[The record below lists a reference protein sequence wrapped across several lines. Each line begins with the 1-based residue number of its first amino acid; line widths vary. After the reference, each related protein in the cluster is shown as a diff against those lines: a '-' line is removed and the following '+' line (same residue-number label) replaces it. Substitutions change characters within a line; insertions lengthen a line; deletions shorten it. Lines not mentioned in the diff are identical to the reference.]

1 MLSNLLYALL
11 FPGLLT
17 CAFAGLLFAGIDRR
31 LAARMQRRVGPP
43 VTQCFWDF
51 VKLLGKEVIVP
62 DAASPRVFLTAP
74 VVGLAAI
81 ASCAVILPVFGL
93 GRFVFT
99 GDVIVLLYLLTL
111 ASVALIAGGAASGS
125 PFAGVGISRAVVCLM
140 SYELPLVLILIA
152 VCRASGD
159 GEATFSLLQIAAHQT
174 AAGLHLFDWRLI
186 PAALSMLLVIPC
198 EVGSAPFDAAEAGIE
213 ICEGPLAE
221 YSGWPLALFKLMH
234 AIKMYVMSALFVALF
249 LGGRVSGVFVLDTIV
264 WIVSAAVV
272 AVLSMTLCRGVCAR
286 LRVEQIFRFFWG
298 PVSALA
304 LLSVILVWIF

>member
-62 DAASPRVFLTAP
+62 DAASPRVFLAAP

-111 ASVALIAGGAASGS
+111 ASVALIAGGAVNSDAPRAAVYALCFAD
-125 PFAGVGISRAVVCLM
+125 PFAWMAADAV
-140 SYELPLVLILIA
+140 
-152 VCRASGD
+152 
-159 GEATFSLLQIAAHQT
+159 
-174 AAGLHLFDWRLI
+174 
-186 PAALSMLLVIPC
+186 LLV
-198 EVGSAPFDAAEAGIE
+198 PFLRNI
-213 ICEGPLAE
+213 
-221 YSGWPLALFKLMH
+221 M
-234 AIKMYVMSALFVALF
+234 KMDYRYLKGTM
-249 LGGRVSGVFVLDTIV
+249 
-264 WIVSAAVV
+264 
-272 AVLSMTLCRGVCAR
+272 
-286 LRVEQIFRFFWG
+286 
-298 PVSALA
+298 
-304 LLSVILVWIF
+304 